1 MQRRQFLTAAASA
14 ATAVLSSGC
23 DPAPRTLAGGF
34 AGVSALSQRMM
45 PWRRC
50 CVSRVR
56 HSW

>member
-1 MQRRQFLTAAASA
+1 MELRQLRYFVNIVEHGSLGRAALELD
-14 ATAVLSSGC
+14 V
-23 DPAPRTLAGGF
+23 
-34 AGVSALSQRMM
+34 GVSALSQRMM